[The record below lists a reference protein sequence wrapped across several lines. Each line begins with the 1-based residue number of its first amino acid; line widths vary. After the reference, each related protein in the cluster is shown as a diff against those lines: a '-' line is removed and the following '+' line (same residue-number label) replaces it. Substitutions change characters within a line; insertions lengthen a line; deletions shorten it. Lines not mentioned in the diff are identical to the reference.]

1 MRLKTGERAIPFS
14 VETLEGKT
22 ISLDQFAGKPLL
34 LMFYRYASCPMCN
47 LRIRDFAQHYSRLH
61 ERGLEV
67 VAFFHSPARNIRANA
82 GKRRIPFHL
91 VPDPKFKVYQSYG
104 IETSWLRFLLSMFLP
119 RFYVDW
125 IRAMRY
131 GIWGGVDWQMGKM
144 PADFLIA
151 PDGRIV
157 MAHYGREMGD
167 HLAVQEVESLLSSFS
182 RATSAGTR

>member
-1 MRLKTGERAIPFS
+1 MRLKPGDEAPPFS
-14 VETLEGKT
+14 AETIEGKT
-22 ISLDQFAGKPLL
+22 ISLKEFDGKPLL

-47 LRIRDFAQHYSRLH
+47 LRIRDFAQHYPHLH

-82 GKRRIPFHL
+82 GKQDIPFHL
-91 VPDPKFKVYQSYG
+91 VADPNFSVYRNYG
-104 IETSWLRFLLSMFLP
+104 IETSWLRFFLSMFLP
-119 RFYVDW
+119 SFYVDW

-144 PADFLIA
+144 PADLLIG

-157 MAHYGREMGD
+157 KVHYGREIGD
-167 HLAVQEVESLLSSFS
+167 HLAVAEIEAALNDLASQAAS
-182 RATSAGTR
+182 